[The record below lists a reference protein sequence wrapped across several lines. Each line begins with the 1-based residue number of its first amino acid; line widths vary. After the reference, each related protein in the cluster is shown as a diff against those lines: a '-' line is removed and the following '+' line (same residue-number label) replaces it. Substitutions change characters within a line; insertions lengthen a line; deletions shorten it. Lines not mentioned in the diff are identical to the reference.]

1 MVRYWV
7 LLLLLPLS
15 SLRAQPTEQPPWVR
29 VLIVLDGSFSM
40 RKSWA
45 GGTKWDIARSAI
57 LSISDSLKANGHVE
71 LGIRVFGHQ
80 FSESE
85 KNCKDSKLEIPIG
98 PINKNNIEQ
107 KLEVIRP
114 KGITPI
120 LFSLEKSATD
130 FGIQS
135 TAKNVIILITDGEEA
150 CGGDLCRVAEEL
162 QKQQISLRPFIIG
175 MALPAEAE
183 SAFACAGSFVN
194 TSKDDEF
201 RQALAK
207 AAADAIART
216 TVQVNLLDEEGR
228 PTETNLPM
236 TFTDALLSIPRYHFW
251 HTLNGYGLP
260 DTFEI
265 SPTMNYDL
273 TIHSIPPLIKR
284 NIKLQRYQHNIIAV
298 RAPQGTFS
306 VKCSCTDLSVTPASV
321 LLFREHESAILLHSL
336 TGKSEQLLTGTYR
349 AEVLTL
355 PPTSIPSF
363 TVDNAKET
371 IINIPCPGKLSL
383 IKTTDVTGSILQ
395 LSDNGR
401 LSHVLSLQP
410 GLKPENITLMPGNYR
425 VVYRA
430 RNSHAVH
437 SSVDKDFV
445 IPAGGSVSLKL

>member
-1 MVRYWV
+1 MVRYWC
-7 LLLLLPLS
+7 LLLLLPLLH
-15 SLRAQPTEQPPWVR
+15 LRAQPAEQPPLVR

-57 LSISDSLKANGHVE
+57 LSISDSLKANGNVE

-80 FSESE
+80 FNESE

-98 PINKNNIEQ
+98 PINKNIIEQ

-120 LFSLEKSATD
+120 LFSLEKAATD
-130 FGIQS
+130 FVAQS
-135 TAKNVIILITDGEEA
+135 AAKNVIILITDGEEA

-183 SAFACAGSFVN
+183 SAFACAGEFVN
-194 TSKDDEF
+194 TTRGDEF
-201 RQALAK
+201 LQALAK

-216 TVQVNLLDEEGR
+216 TLHVNLLDEEGR

-236 TFTDALLSIPRYHFW
+236 TFTDALMHIPRYHFF
-251 HTLNGYGLP
+251 HTMNGYGLP

-265 SPTMNYDL
+265 SPTMSYDL
-273 TIHSIPPLIKR
+273 TVHSIPPLEKQ
-284 NIKLQRYQHNIIAV
+284 NIKLKRYQHNIIDI
-298 RAPQGTFS
+298 RAPQGAFS
-306 VKCSCTDLSVTPASV
+306 VQYLCPDKSTPPAAV
-321 LLFREHESAILLHSL
+321 LLFKEHESAILLNTA
-336 TGKSEQLLTGTYR
+336 TGKSEQVLTGTYR

-355 PPTSIPSF
+355 PPVSIPPF
-363 TVDNAKET
+363 HVDNTKET
-371 IINIPCPGKLSL
+371 VIDIPCPGKLSL
-383 IKTTDVTGSILQ
+383 IKTADFTGSILQ
-395 LSDNGR
+395 VGENGR
-401 LSHVLSLQP
+401 LNHVVPLQP
-410 GLKPENITLMPGNYR
+410 GIKPENISLMPGNYR
-425 VVYRA
+425 LVYRA
-430 RNSHAVH
+430 KNARSVH

-445 IPAGGSVSLKL
+445 IPNGGSVSLKL